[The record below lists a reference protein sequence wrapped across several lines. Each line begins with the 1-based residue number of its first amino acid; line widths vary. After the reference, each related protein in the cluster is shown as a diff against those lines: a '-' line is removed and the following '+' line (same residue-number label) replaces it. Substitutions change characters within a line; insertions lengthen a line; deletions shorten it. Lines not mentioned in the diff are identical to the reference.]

1 VYKRQGTTRTLATF
15 VDEHLYPKLDA
26 AGLSTSIWFG
36 TLSNNTLDP
45 PHWNDM
51 LSKGSADR
59 IIGVGLQW
67 ECVKQVEAVINA
79 GYLVMQ
85 SEHRCG
91 NYPWG
96 STEGIITH
104 KTDQSPNDIAPND
117 FNYAQESWDLFT
129 EWINLGVNIYSA
141 WNMVLDTHGTNLD
154 ADRVWNQNSLL
165 VVNRDTGE
173 LVITPYYWVFRHL
186 TQYVDVNAKRVQISG
201 DALAFQNPDGSVVA
215 VMRTGAAGTQIVS
228 IDGTLLQFEATG
240 NGWATVNWQ
249 PE

>member
-1 VYKRQGTTRTLATF
+1 
-15 VDEHLYPKLDA
+15 
-26 AGLSTSIWFG
+26 
-36 TLSNNTLDP
+36 
-45 PHWNDM
+45 M
-51 LSKGSADR
+51 LSKGTADR

-129 EWINLGVNIYSA
+129 EWIDLGVNIYSA

-154 ADRVWNQNSLL
+154 ADRVWNQNALL
-165 VVNRDTGE
+165 IVNRDTGE
-173 LVITPYYWVFRHL
+173 LTVTPYYWVFRHL

-215 VMRTGAAGTQIVS
+215 VMRTAAAGTQIVS

-240 NGWATVNWQ
+240 NGWVTVNWQ